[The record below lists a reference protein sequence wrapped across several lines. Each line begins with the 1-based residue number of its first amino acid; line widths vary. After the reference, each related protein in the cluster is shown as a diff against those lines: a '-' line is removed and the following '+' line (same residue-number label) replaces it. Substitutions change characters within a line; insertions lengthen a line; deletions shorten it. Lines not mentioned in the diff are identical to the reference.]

1 MMTHIKMIHW
11 ALDVS
16 ERNVEEA
23 EKYAKKAC
31 AMKLRYRP
39 AADWC
44 VDMARK
50 HLEFNDKAAMML
62 DQLCKELHE
71 AGGNSELW
79 QAMKAYVHEKREWLA
94 EETAEVKM
102 MLGMYEKG

>member
-11 ALDVS
+11 ALDVA
-16 ERNVEEA
+16 ERNLEEA
-23 EKYAKKAC
+23 AKYTKKAHGLK
-31 AMKLRYRP
+31 MQYRP

-44 VDMARK
+44 VEMARM
-50 HLEFNDKAAMML
+50 HLSFNEKAAIML

-79 QAMKAYVHEKREWLA
+79 QAMKASVHEKRERLA
-94 EETAEVKM
+94 EETAEVR
-102 MLGMYEKG
+102 LSLIHI

>member
-11 ALDVS
+11 ALDVA
-16 ERNVEEA
+16 ERNLEEA
-23 EKYAKKAC
+23 EKYAKKAHG
-31 AMKLRYRP
+31 LRLQYRP

-44 VDMARK
+44 IEMSKA
-50 HLEFNDKAAMML
+50 HLGFNDKAAIML

-71 AGGNSELW
+71 AGGNTELW
-79 QAMKAYVHEKREWLA
+79 QSMRAAVHEKREKLA

-102 MLGMYEKG
+102 MLEMYNK

>member
-11 ALDVS
+11 ALEVA
-16 ERNVEEA
+16 EHNLEEA
-23 EKYAKKAC
+23 ERYAKKAHGL
-31 AMKLRYRP
+31 KIRYRP

-44 VDMARK
+44 VEMAKK
-50 HLEFNDKAAMML
+50 HLEFNDKAAIML

-79 QAMKAYVHEKREWLA
+79 SAMKASVHEKREWLA
-94 EETAEVKM
+94 EETAEVRM
-102 MLGMYEKG
+102 MLEKYDR

>member
-11 ALDVS
+11 ALDVA
-16 ERNVEEA
+16 ERNLEEA
-23 EKYAKKAC
+23 AKYAKKAHGLK
-31 AMKLRYRP
+31 MQYRP

-44 VDMARK
+44 VEMAK
-50 HLEFNDKAAMML
+50 MHLSFNEKAAIML

-71 AGGNSELW
+71 AGGNTELW
-79 QAMKAYVHEKREWLA
+79 QSMRAAVHEKREKLA

-102 MLGMYEKG
+102 MLEMYNK

>member
-11 ALDVS
+11 ALDVA
-16 ERNVEEA
+16 ERNLEEA
-23 EKYAKKAC
+23 AKYVKKAHGLK
-31 AMKLRYRP
+31 MQYRP

-44 VDMARK
+44 VEMARM
-50 HLEFNDKAAMML
+50 HLGFNDKAAIML

-71 AGGNSELW
+71 AGGNTELW
-79 QAMKAYVHEKREWLA
+79 QSMRAAVHEKREKLA

-102 MLGMYEKG
+102 MLEMYNK